1 MLKRGIF
8 ISLDGVE
15 GCGKS
20 TQATLLADYMRKL
33 SYTVVL
39 TREPGGT
46 PIAEQIRGILLDPK
60 NAKMT
65 ITTEL
70 LLYLASRA
78 QHTSEIIIPAL
89 SDGKVVICERFS
101 HATFVYQGYVRGFDL
116 SILKQINKVAT
127 GGLEPDLTLIL
138 DIDPKI
144 GFSRKS
150 GTSPDRIE
158 KEDIEFHNKVR
169 EGYIKIAHEDPLRM
183 KIINAENSI
192 QHVHLCIKGQVDQK
206 LKDSGYI

>member
-20 TQATLLADYMRKL
+20 TQAKLLADYMRKL

-192 QHVHLCIKGQVDQK
+192 QHVHLCIKGQVEQK
-206 LKDSGYI
+206 LKDLSYI